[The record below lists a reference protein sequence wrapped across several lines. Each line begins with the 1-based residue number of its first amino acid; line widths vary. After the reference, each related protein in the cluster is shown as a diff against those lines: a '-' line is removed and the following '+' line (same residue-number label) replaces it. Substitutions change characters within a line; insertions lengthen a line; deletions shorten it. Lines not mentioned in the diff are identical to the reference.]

1 MFDYE
6 SLKLIWWVLVG
17 VLLIGFALTDG
28 FDLGAAAL
36 MPFVGRTDNE
46 RRVVINTIAP
56 HWDGNQVW
64 LITAGG
70 ALFAAWPLVYAAS
83 FSGFYWAMLLVLF
96 ALFVR
101 PVGFDYRSKLE
112 NTRWRQTWDWGLFVG
127 GLVPSLV
134 FGVAFGNLLLG
145 VPFQFDADLRVTY
158 YGSFWQLLNPFGLL
172 AGVVS
177 LSMLLLHGATWLMMR
192 TEADVARRSRRAA
205 QVTALVYLVA
215 FIGAGAWLWLGNIQ
229 GQVLQG
235 ALDTG
240 AALNPLGKQVAAGN
254 AGWMANYAQY
264 PLTKLA
270 PLLGILGAVLAL
282 AAASGRK
289 GGFAF
294 LARPGLQ
301 PDRVG
306 RRVQPYDP
314 GHHVRGGLYLRA
326 DHPRLHPVG
335 LREDVGHGDH
345 RADRQQPPRP
355 VLRRTHHVVLHLD
368 SRCAAGLQLRHHQ
381 CPVAGDH
388 AEPRRGTGR

>member
-36 MPFVGRTDNE
+36 LTFVGRNDSE
-46 RRVVINTIAP
+46 RRVIINTIAP

-112 NTRWRQTWDWGLFVG
+112 NTRWRQSWDWGLCIG
-127 GLVPSLV
+127 GIVPSLV

-145 VPFQFDADLRVTY
+145 VPFQFDDTLRVSY
-158 YGSFWQLLNPFGLL
+158 HGSFWQLLNPFGLL

-192 TEADVARRSRRAA
+192 SEGDIARRSQQAA
-205 QVTALVYLVA
+205 LVTALVFLA
-215 FIGAGAWLWLGNIQ
+215 SFIGAGAWLWLGNIN
-229 GQVLQG
+229 GYVLAAG
-235 ALDTG
+235 LDIN
-240 AALNPLGKQVAAGN
+240 AAINPLSKSVAQGN
-254 AGWMANYAQY
+254 SGWLANYTAY
-264 PLTKLA
+264 PLTQLA
-270 PLLGILGAVLAL
+270 PLCGIIGGLLALLAARSQRGALAFLGSSLAITGVLCTAGFALFPFVMPSSLDLNSSLTVWDAVSSHKTLGIMFVAACIFVPLILAYTL
-282 AAASGRK
+282 WSYAKMWGKVTTAHIEQNS
-289 GGFAF
+289 
-294 LARPGLQ
+294 
-301 PDRVG
+301 
-306 RRVQPYDP
+306 
-314 GHHVRGGLYLRA
+314 HGLY
-326 DHPRLHPVG
+326 
-335 LREDVGHGDH
+335 
-345 RADRQQPPRP
+345 
-355 VLRRTHHVVLHLD
+355 
-368 SRCAAGLQLRHHQ
+368 
-381 CPVAGDH
+381 
-388 AEPRRGTGR
+388 